1 MSYDDRRDG
10 PPSGTG
16 SLYEALE
23 ATGLGE
29 KLCRDAAAA
38 SRTLTPVLM
47 QYADAV
53 LAVNAVTKATPSA
66 KKAIYAYLQDLLGD
80 DSFGGFRD

>member
-1 MSYDDRRDG
+1 MTSLGEG
-10 PPSGTG
+10 PESGSG

-38 SRTLTPVLM
+38 SRTLTPILM
-47 QYADAV
+47 QYADPD
-53 LAVNAVTKATPSA
+53 LAVQAVTKATPAA
-66 KKAIYAYLQDLLGD
+66 KKAILAYLQDLLGGD
-80 DSFGGFRD
+80 NFGGFRE